1 MFCGCEEL
9 SIERKF
15 VVPSVFQ
22 NLVIY
27 TVFIV
32 LMVIHC
38 RNVFNKSCKICSI
51 YIEENVAV
59 LLTATE
65 MIYNKKSL

>member
-32 LMVIHC
+32 LMQ
-38 RNVFNKSCKICSI
+38 
-51 YIEENVAV
+51 
-59 LLTATE
+59 
-65 MIYNKKSL
+65 

>member
-15 VVPSVFQ
+15 VVPSAFQ

-27 TVFIV
+27 TVF
-32 LMVIHC
+32 
-38 RNVFNKSCKICSI
+38 KSFDAIKFSHP
-51 YIEENVAV
+51 
-59 LLTATE
+59 LLE
-65 MIYNKKSL
+65 RI